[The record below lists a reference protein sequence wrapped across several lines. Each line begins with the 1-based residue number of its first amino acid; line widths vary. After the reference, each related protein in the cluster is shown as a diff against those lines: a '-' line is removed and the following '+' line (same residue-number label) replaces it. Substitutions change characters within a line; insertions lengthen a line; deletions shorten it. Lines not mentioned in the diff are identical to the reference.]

1 MTRAVLSL
9 SLCATLLG
17 LGLVTVS
24 IQSLNHQQGEVLDR
38 KKRQNDWLEAGNET
52 LEADI
57 LAREFALELEG
68 QVVAD
73 QGPSR

>member
-9 SLCATLLG
+9 LLCATLLG
-17 LGLVTVS
+17 LGLVTVG
-24 IQSLNHQQGEVLDR
+24 IQSHNHQRAEALDDLKR
-38 KKRQNDWLEAGNET
+38 KCDRIEAGNES
-52 LEADI
+52 LEAKI

-68 QVVAD
+68 QVAAD

>member
-24 IQSLNHQQGEVLDR
+24 IQSLNHQRAEVLDEL
-38 KKRQNDWLEAGNET
+38 KRESDQIEAGNES

-57 LAREFALELEG
+57 LASEFALELEG
-68 QVVAD
+68 QVAKD